1 MKKTIETI
9 TLHTNNLYLNHKT
22 NIITLKTDELD
33 ISDVALYKVDSI
45 TFKKDAPKRQ
55 ALENVLSTLRI
66 EGVNFIYLILG
77 NDEGIEF
84 YYGVSRDYS
93 KLSPSLNIQ
102 EIGEFLLCPSIKGNF
117 RGSKVE
123 VVTGESKRKLLDKIT
138 NNQYQSIIEGVPGIL
153 ENKDE
158 FQGVD
163 RLADTMGINSEFGF
177 MIIASLVDDKTIADI
192 EKNIFDIYDML
203 SPMAKQS
210 KQESQSKNFG
220 TNESKSIG
228 TNESKNTGTSESKTT
243 GSNESKSIGTNESK
257 NTGTN
262 EGESRSEAT
271 NSGESKQSGTSES
284 KTLGTSSGTSDNGSS
299 HSTNKGSS
307 ESKSTTTNSSIT
319 ITGGKSQTISKNV
332 GNSESKTTGT
342 NESKTTGTNESKTT
356 GTNESKT
363 TGTNESK
370 TTGTNEGTTESIA
383 TTIETTKKQIQDWV
397 KYIDEILLPRIDY
410 GKGKGLF
417 TSSMFCFAN
426 SKAVLQKL
434 ENTIISLFS
443 GESGNKLPLR
453 AFLLDNGK
461 RLHAFRN
468 LQLPKIQ
475 MNQDDE
481 KISSLFSQS
490 SHSLGNLISSKEL
503 SLIADLPK
511 KEIVGLELNEE
522 VEFGLNYKQFPQENS
537 LVLGKL
543 IQSGNITNK
552 EVSINKFELDKHI
565 FITGVTGSGKT
576 TTCQNILINSNKPFL
591 VIEPAKTEYRI
602 LKNIYDD
609 LLIFTLGNDTLS
621 PFRLNPFEFFPHE
634 SITSRVDMIKASI
647 EAAFDMEAAIP
658 QIIESAIYEC
668 YKDKGWNISTNKNE
682 IYEENAF
689 DEGVYSFPTLQDLIE
704 KIEDV
709 VKTQGFDERLKNDY
723 IGSIKAR
730 LNGLLVGSKG
740 FMLNTKRS
748 IDFRKLLDKKVV
760 FELEEIRNGNEKSL
774 IMGFILTNFIEAIKA
789 NFKISQNKHG
799 LKHILLIE
807 EAHRLLSKYEAGDSL
822 NKKQGVEVFTDM
834 LAEIR
839 KYGECLMIADQIPNK
854 LTPEVLKNTN
864 TKIVHR
870 IFAADDKK
878 AIANTMALEDDQAE
892 FLSKLDIGTAIVFSG
907 GFSKAVAVKINQ
919 ISNTTSNEL
928 INEEI
933 IQQNIYNFYAKN
945 YKDGVILGS
954 AWLEN
959 VDIKTIENLLNL
971 QRRNIMKALKDHYVK
986 KQKIAPKIL
995 ENLNPIAQ
1003 IFDLVF
1009 LAKFFILENNLDESK
1024 IDIACDFLHK
1034 YLNSSIEN
1042 KDVEYFKNNL
1052 F

>member
-1 MKKTIETI
+1 MEKIIETNI
-9 TLHTNNLYLNHKT
+9 LKNNLYLNNKK
-22 NIITLKTDELD
+22 NITTLKTDELD

-93 KLSPSLNIQ
+93 KSSPSLNIQ

-123 VVTGESKRKLLDKIT
+123 VVTGECKRKLLDKIK

-177 MIIASLVDDKTIADI
+177 MIIASLVDDKNIADI

-203 SPMAKQS
+203 NSVAKQS
-210 KQESQSKNFG
+210 KQESQSENFS
-220 TNESKSIG
+220 TNKSKSIG
-228 TNESKNTGTSESKTT
+228 TNESKT
-243 GSNESKSIGTNESK
+243 
-257 NTGTN
+257 TGTN
-262 EGESRSEAT
+262 ENESRNETT

-284 KTLGTSSGTSDNGSS
+284 KILQTSSGSS
-299 HSTNKGSS
+299 KGESSYSTNKASS

-319 ITGGKSQTISKNV
+319 ITGEKSQTISKNIE
-332 GNSESKTTGT
+332 NSKSKTSESNENETTGT
-342 NESKTTGTNESKTT
+342 S
-356 GTNESKT
+356 
-363 TGTNESK
+363 
-370 TTGTNEGTTESIA
+370 EGTTKSITITTES
-383 TTIETTKKQIQDWV
+383 TNKQMQDWV

-511 KEIVGLELNEE
+511 KEVVGLELNEE
-522 VEFGLNYKQFPQENS
+522 VEFGLNYKQFSQENS

-565 FITGVTGSGKT
+565 FITGITGSGKT

-682 IYEENAF
+682 IYEESAF

-774 IMGFILTNFIEAIKA
+774 VMGFILTNFVEAIKA
-789 NFKISQNKHG
+789 NFKTSQNKHG

-878 AIANTMALEDDQAE
+878 AIANTIALEDEQAE

-919 ISNTTSNEL
+919 SSNTTSNEL

-933 IQQNIYNFYAKN
+933 IQHNIYNFYAKN

-959 VDIKTIENLLNL
+959 ADIKTIENLLNL
-971 QRRNIMKALKDHYVK
+971 QRRNIMKALKDHYDK

-995 ENLNPIAQ
+995 ENLKPIAQ
-1003 IFDLVF
+1003 IFDLTF
-1009 LAKFFILENNLDESK
+1009 LARFFILENNLNESK
-1024 IDIACDFLHK
+1024 LNIAYDFLHK
-1034 YLNSSIEN
+1034 YLNNSIEN
-1042 KDVEYFKNNL
+1042 KDVEHFKNNL

>member
-22 NIITLKTDELD
+22 NITTLKTDELD

-84 YYGVSRDYS
+84 YYGISRDYS
-93 KLSPSLNIQ
+93 KSSPSLNIQ

-220 TNESKSIG
+220 TNESKTTG

-243 GSNESKSIGTNESK
+243 GTNESKSIGTNEST

-284 KTLGTSSGTSDNGSS
+284 KTFGTSSGSSDNGSS
-299 HSTNKGSS
+299 YSTNKGSS

-319 ITGGKSQTISKNV
+319 ITGGKSQTISKNI

-342 NESKTTGTNESKTT
+342 NESKTTGTSKGTTTGTSKGTTT

-363 TGTNESK
+363 TGTS
-370 TTGTNEGTTESIA
+370 EGTTESI
-383 TTIETTKKQIQDWV
+383 TTTTESTNKQIQDWV

-511 KEIVGLELNEE
+511 KEVVGLELNEE
-522 VEFGLNYKQFPQENS
+522 VEFGLNYKQFSQENS

-682 IYEENAF
+682 IYKESAF

-774 IMGFILTNFIEAIKA
+774 VMGFILTNFVEAIKA
-789 NFKISQNKHG
+789 NFKTSQNKHG

-878 AIANTMALEDDQAE
+878 AIANTMALEDEQAE

-919 ISNTTSNEL
+919 SSNTTSNEFV
-928 INEEI
+928 NEEI
-933 IQQNIYNFYAKN
+933 IQRNIYNFYAKN

-959 VDIKTIENLLNL
+959 ADAKMIENLLNL
-971 QRRNIMKALKDHYVK
+971 QRRNIMKALKDHYDK

-995 ENLNPIAQ
+995 ENLKPIAQ
-1003 IFDLVF
+1003 IFDLTF

-1024 IDIACDFLHK
+1024 LNIAYDFLYK
-1034 YLNSSIEN
+1034 YLNNSIEN
-1042 KDVEYFKNNL
+1042 KDVEHFKNNL

>member
-1 MKKTIETI
+1 MKKTAIETMI
-9 TLHTNNLYLNHKT
+9 LHENNLYLNHKT
-22 NIITLKTDELD
+22 NITTLKTDELD
-33 ISDVALYKVDSI
+33 ISDVALYKVESI

-84 YYGVSRDYS
+84 YYGISRDYS
-93 KLSPSLNIQ
+93 KSSPSLNIQ

-123 VVTGESKRKLLDKIT
+123 VVTGESKRKLLDKIA

-163 RLADTMGINSEFGF
+163 RLADTMGIDFEFGF

-210 KQESQSKNFG
+210 KQESQGKNFG
-220 TNESKSIG
+220 TSESKSIG
-228 TNESKNTGTSESKTT
+228 TNESKT
-243 GSNESKSIGTNESK
+243 
-257 NTGTN
+257 TGTN

-271 NSGESKQSGTSES
+271 NSGESKQEGTSEN
-284 KTLGTSSGTSDNGSS
+284 KTLGTSSGTSKDESGY
-299 HSTNKGSS
+299 STNKGST
-307 ESKSTTTNSSIT
+307 ESKSITTNSSIT
-319 ITGGKSQTISKNV
+319 ITGGKSQTISKNT
-332 GNSESKTTGT
+332 GSSEGTTTGT
-342 NESKTTGTNESKTT
+342 NESKTTGS
-356 GTNESKT
+356 S
-363 TGTNESK
+363 
-370 TTGTNEGTTESIA
+370 EGTTKSI
-383 TTIETTKKQIQDWV
+383 TTTTEATKKQIQDWV

-511 KEIVGLELNEE
+511 KEVVGLELNEE
-522 VEFGLNYKQFPQENS
+522 VEFGLNYKQFSQEDS
-537 LVLGKL
+537 LALGKL

-682 IYEENAF
+682 IYEESAF

-748 IDFRKLLDKKVV
+748 IDFRKLLDQKVV

-774 IMGFILTNFIEAIKA
+774 VMGFILTNFVEAIKA
-789 NFKISQNKHG
+789 NFKTSQNKHG

-878 AIANTMALEDDQAE
+878 AIANTMALEDEQAE

-919 ISNTTSNEL
+919 SSNTTSNEL

-933 IQQNIYNFYAKN
+933 IQHNIYNFYAKN

-959 VDIKTIENLLNL
+959 VDIKTIENLLDL
-971 QRRNIMKALKDHYVK
+971 QRKNIMKALKNHYRN

-995 ENLNPIAQ
+995 KNLKPIAQ
-1003 IFDLVF
+1003 MFDLNF
-1009 LAKFFILENNLDESK
+1009 LARFFILENNLNESK
-1024 IDIACDFLHK
+1024 LDIAYDFLHK
-1034 YLNSSIEN
+1034 YLNNSIDN
-1042 KDVEYFKNNL
+1042 KDVEYFEDNL

>member
-22 NIITLKTDELD
+22 NITTLKTDELD

-84 YYGVSRDYS
+84 YYGISRDYS
-93 KLSPSLNIQ
+93 KSSPSLNIQ

-243 GSNESKSIGTNESK
+243 GTNESKSIGTNEST

-284 KTLGTSSGTSDNGSS
+284 KTFGTSSGSSDNGSS
-299 HSTNKGSS
+299 YSTNKGSS
-307 ESKSTTTNSSIT
+307 ESKCTTTNSNIT
-319 ITGGKSQTISKNV
+319 ITGGKSQTISKNI

-370 TTGTNEGTTESIA
+370 TTGTSEGTTESI
-383 TTIETTKKQIQDWV
+383 TTTTESTNKQMQDWV

-511 KEIVGLELNEE
+511 KEVVGLELNEE
-522 VEFGLNYKQFPQENS
+522 VEFGLNYKQFSQENS

-682 IYEENAF
+682 IYEESAF

-774 IMGFILTNFIEAIKA
+774 VMGFILTNFVEAIKV
-789 NFKISQNKHG
+789 NFKTSQNKHG

-870 IFAADDKK
+870 IFATDDKK
-878 AIANTMALEDDQAE
+878 AIANTMALEDEQAE

-919 ISNTTSNEL
+919 SSNTTSNEL

-933 IQQNIYNFYAKN
+933 IQHNIYNFYAKN

-959 VDIKTIENLLNL
+959 ADIKTIENLLNL
-971 QRRNIMKALKDHYVK
+971 QRRNIMKALKDHYDK

-995 ENLNPIAQ
+995 ENLKPIAQ
-1003 IFDLVF
+1003 IFDLTF
-1009 LAKFFILENNLDESK
+1009 LARFFILENNLNESK
-1024 IDIACDFLHK
+1024 LNIAYDFLHK
-1034 YLNSSIEN
+1034 YLNNSIEN
-1042 KDVEYFKNNL
+1042 KDVEHFKNNL

>member
-1 MKKTIETI
+1 MEKIIETNI
-9 TLHTNNLYLNHKT
+9 LKNNLYLNNKK
-22 NIITLKTDELD
+22 NITTLKTDELD

-93 KLSPSLNIQ
+93 KSSPSLNIQ

-123 VVTGESKRKLLDKIT
+123 VVTGECKRKLLDKIK

-177 MIIASLVDDKTIADI
+177 MIIASLVDDKNIADI

-203 SPMAKQS
+203 NSVAKQS
-210 KQESQSKNFG
+210 KQESQSENFS
-220 TNESKSIG
+220 TNKSKSIG
-228 TNESKNTGTSESKTT
+228 TNESKT
-243 GSNESKSIGTNESK
+243 
-257 NTGTN
+257 TGTN
-262 EGESRSEAT
+262 ENESRNETT

-284 KTLGTSSGTSDNGSS
+284 KILQTSSGSS
-299 HSTNKGSS
+299 KGESSYSTNKASS

-319 ITGGKSQTISKNV
+319 ITGEKSQTISKNIE
-332 GNSESKTTGT
+332 NSKSKTSESNENETTGT
-342 NESKTTGTNESKTT
+342 S
-356 GTNESKT
+356 
-363 TGTNESK
+363 
-370 TTGTNEGTTESIA
+370 EGTTKSITITTES
-383 TTIETTKKQIQDWV
+383 TNKQMQDWV

-475 MNQDDE
+475 MSQDDE

-511 KEIVGLELNEE
+511 KEVVGLELNEE
-522 VEFGLNYKQFPQENS
+522 VEFGLNYKQFSQENS

-682 IYEENAF
+682 IYEESAF

-774 IMGFILTNFIEAIKA
+774 VMGFILTNFVEAIKA
-789 NFKISQNKHG
+789 NFKTSQNKHG

-878 AIANTMALEDDQAE
+878 AIANTMALEDEQAE

-919 ISNTTSNEL
+919 SSNTTSNEL

-933 IQQNIYNFYAKN
+933 IQHNIYNFYAKN

-959 VDIKTIENLLNL
+959 ADIKTIENLLNL
-971 QRRNIMKALKDHYVK
+971 QRRNIMKALKDHYDK

-995 ENLNPIAQ
+995 ENLKPIAQ
-1003 IFDLVF
+1003 IFDLTF
-1009 LAKFFILENNLDESK
+1009 LARFFILENNLNESK
-1024 IDIACDFLHK
+1024 LNIAYDFLHK
-1034 YLNSSIEN
+1034 YLNNSIEN
-1042 KDVEYFKNNL
+1042 KDVEHFKNNL